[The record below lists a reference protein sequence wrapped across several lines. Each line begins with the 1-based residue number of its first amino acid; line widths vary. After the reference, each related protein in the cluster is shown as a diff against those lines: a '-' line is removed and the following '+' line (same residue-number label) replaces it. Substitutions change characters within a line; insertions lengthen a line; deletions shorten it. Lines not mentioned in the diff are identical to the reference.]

1 MTEDVPEQPDVAA
14 EDERDYLEAEPGET
28 EKGVT
33 GDEVAAPFFERTEPA
48 E

>member
-1 MTEDVPEQPDVAA
+1 MTDDVPEQRDVEA
-14 EDERDYLEAEPGET
+14 EDERGYLEGEPGET

-33 GDEVAAPFFERTEPA
+33 GDDVASPFFERTEPA